1 MASSALVHGDFA
13 FERSGSP
20 NAKKQGARSGGAFHF
35 AFGTRELDH
44 HRNETQNET
53 RNGRRNGTIGR
64 NGRTS
69 KRNETARQRN
79 AERAEMEV
87 TGLLST
93 GTASDPYLG
102 GSSSA
107 NLDERTAAKRRG
119 AAWDGWEDRA
129 LTKQVLADDPILSKA
144 CGRRED

>member
-1 MASSALVHGDFA
+1 
-13 FERSGSP
+13 
-20 NAKKQGARSGGAFHF
+20 
-35 AFGTRELDH
+35 
-44 HRNETQNET
+44 
-53 RNGRRNGTIGR
+53 
-64 NGRTS
+64 
-69 KRNETARQRN
+69 
-79 AERAEMEV
+79 MEV

-107 NLDERTAAKRRG
+107 NLDEPTAAKRRG

-144 CGRRED
+144 YGRREDRWQQVSDNLKQSMGMNRSWISCKDRMEKLVGWHRVSSFLFDICITLISFRCN